1 MATRLVIGG
10 GSPLR
15 GEVQVSAAK
24 NAALP
29 AMAASLLT
37 AQPVMLENVPA
48 LADVATMR
56 KLLERLGAE
65 TFAEPGGATRLQVA
79 RVSSHEAPYDLVST
93 MRASVVVLGPLLA
106 RTGVAR
112 VALPGGCAIGGRG
125 GRPIDQHL
133 KGLARLGAD
142 IVIEN
147 GYVEARASR
156 LKGARITTDLVTVTG
171 TENLM
176 MAATLAEGVTVLENA
191 AREPEVADLA
201 RLLTAMGARIEGAG
215 TERIEIEGVNELGG
229 ARHRIIPDRIEAGT
243 LLVAGTIT
251 GGDVTLTGAAPRHM
265 TAILAKLEECG
276 AALTVDGDR
285 IRCVG
290 PARPEAADLITS
302 PFPGFPT
309 DMQGQMMALLGLAGG
324 GLAGGIS
331 KITETIF
338 ENRFMHAA
346 ELCRMGARIETEGAT
361 AVVRGVPA
369 YQGAQVMA
377 TDLRASASLVLA
389 GLAAR
394 GTTEVSRVYH
404 LDRGYEALE
413 KKLQSLGA
421 RIWRVR

>member
-1 MATRLVIGG
+1 MPARLVIDGG
-10 GSPLR
+10 TPLR
-15 GEVQVSAAK
+15 GEIEASAAK

-37 AQPVMLENVPA
+37 AQPVVLENVPA
-48 LADVATMR
+48 LVDVVTMR
-56 KLLERLGAE
+56 RLLERLGAE
-65 TFAEPGGATRLQVA
+65 TSTGPDGATTLQVA
-79 RVSSHEAPYDLVST
+79 RVACHEAPYDLVST

-112 VALPGGCAIGGRG
+112 VALPGGCAIGV
-125 GRPIDQHL
+125 RPIDQHL

-176 MAATLAEGVTVLENA
+176 MAAALAEGVTVLENA

-215 TERIEIEGVNELGG
+215 TERIEIEGVAELGG

-243 LLVAGTIT
+243 LLVAGAIS
-251 GGDVTLTGAAPRHM
+251 GGDVTVTGAAPRHM
-265 TAILAKLEECG
+265 TATLAKLEECG

-290 PARPEAADLITS
+290 PVRPRAADIITS

-309 DMQGQMMALLGLAGG
+309 DMQAQMMALLGLAD
-324 GLAGGIS
+324 GLS

-338 ENRFMHAA
+338 ENRFMHVA
-346 ELCRMGARIETEGAT
+346 ELCRMGALIETEGSI
-361 AVVRGVPA
+361 AVVRGVKA
-369 YQGAQVMA
+369 YQGAPVMA

-389 GLAAR
+389 GLAAC

-404 LDRGYEALE
+404 LDRGYQALE

-421 RIWRVR
+421 RIQRIR